1 MKRELKRAQH
11 ASYSETSAV
20 PIELTKDQFMGVIMG
35 SVDLADAIGKGQIKL
50 TGDAIGKGQIKLTG
64 DASAIA
70 KFFGSFDQPTD
81 SPVLTVR

>member
-1 MKRELKRAQH
+1 M
-11 ASYSETSAV
+11 

-35 SVDLADAIGKGQIKL
+35 SVDLA
-50 TGDAIGKGQIKLTG
+50 DAIGKGQIKLTG